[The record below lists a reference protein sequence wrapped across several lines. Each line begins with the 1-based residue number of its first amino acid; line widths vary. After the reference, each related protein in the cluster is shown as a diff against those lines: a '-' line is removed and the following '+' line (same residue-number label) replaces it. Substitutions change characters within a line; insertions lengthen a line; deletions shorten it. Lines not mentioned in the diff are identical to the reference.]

1 MPDNVGAD
9 FEKRILEKEKNN
21 AKFNFLYPTNPY
33 HAYYKMRI
41 KEFSEGQGDAAAAK
55 DQAPAPGVPP
65 PPPQVPTPPNVQ
77 VIPLALAK
85 LEKPADP
92 IYTVP
97 IPEGLTYLD
106 LDIIKATAQFVA
118 RNGKNFLTGLTRRE
132 ANNPQYSFLKPN
144 HSLFT
149 FFTSLCDAYSRVL
162 MPPKG
167 FKDKLTKDA
176 NDT

>member
-1 MPDNVGAD
+1 MMT
-9 FEKRILEKEKNN
+9 LM
-21 AKFNFLYPTNPY
+21 TTQ
-33 HAYYKMRI
+33 I
-41 KEFSEGQGDAAAAK
+41 KEFSDGPGDSAPPT
-55 DQAPAPGVPP
+55 DQAPVAPGAPP
-65 PPPQVPTPPNVQ
+65 PPPLAPPPTVQ

-85 LEKPADP
+85 LERPADP
-92 IYTVP
+92 LYTVP

-132 ANNPQYSFLKPN
+132 ASNPQYSFLKPN

-162 MPPKG
+162 MPPKSN
-167 FKDKLTKDA
+167 KDKLSKDA
-176 NDT
+176 SDT